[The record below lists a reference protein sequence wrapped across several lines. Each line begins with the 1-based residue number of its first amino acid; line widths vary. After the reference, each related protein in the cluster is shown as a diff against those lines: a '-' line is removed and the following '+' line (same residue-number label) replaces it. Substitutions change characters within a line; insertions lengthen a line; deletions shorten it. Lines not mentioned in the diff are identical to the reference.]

1 MEHQQEGRE
10 TAIYYEICSSVDKYA
25 SILIAFM
32 KIRLIPLLLPV
43 VYRK

>member
-1 MEHQQEGRE
+1 MEHQQKGKE

-32 KIRLIPLLLPV
+32 EIRHIASCSL
-43 VYRK
+43 